1 MHRFNGMGYGMNW
14 GMGFGWIIGLALL
27 VLVIWA
33 VIKIVNNNNINNNV
47 NHSTTDK
54 QKTALQI
61 LKERFA
67 KGEIDKDEFEEKKR
81 VLMQ

>member
-1 MHRFNGMGYGMNW
+1 MHGFNGMGYGMNW

-27 VLVIWA
+27 VLVVWA
-33 VIKIVNNNNINNNV
+33 IVKLVNNNNANN
-47 NHSTTDK
+47 SATDNK

-67 KGEIDKDEFEEKKR
+67 KGEIDKQEFEDKKR
-81 VLMQ
+81 VLLQ

>member
-1 MHRFNGMGYGMNW
+1 MHGFNGMGYGMNW

-27 VLVIWA
+27 VLVVWA
-33 VIKIVNNNNINNNV
+33 IVKLVNNNNTNYSPSDN
-47 NHSTTDK
+47 K

-67 KGEIDKDEFEEKKR
+67 KGEIDKQEFEDKKR
-81 VLMQ
+81 AILE

>member
-1 MHRFNGMGYGMNW
+1 MHGFNGMGYGMNW

-27 VLVIWA
+27 VLVVWA
-33 VIKIVNNNNINNNV
+33 VTKIVNINNINNNV

-67 KGEIDKDEFEEKKR
+67 KGEINKDEFEEKKR
-81 VLMQ
+81 ILLQ